1 MLAIQTRVLGISP
14 QFRPLNSDEENALGM
29 IEVYDFGKVRT
40 RVLKDGAV
48 SVEEVD
54 DAIAEF
60 RRFLA
65 LICLG
70 NSGLAMMSGAVDE
83 IWHAFI
89 LHTRDY
95 AEFCQQ
101 VRGRFIHH
109 QPASEGSPV
118 PDSSKNA
125 FIDAYRATFGAI
137 PMIWGKAADCD
148 YAKCDFA
155 GCANCDTEDRL
166 AKCSGTT
173 NCQDPECTDTQ

>member
-1 MLAIQTRVLGISP
+1 MLATQTRVLGVSP
-14 QFRPLNSDEENALGM
+14 QFRPLTSIEEKALGM
-29 IEVYDFGKVRT
+29 IEVYDFGKVRD

-48 SVEEVD
+48 SLEEVD
-54 DAIAEF
+54 DAIVEF

-95 AEFCQQ
+95 ADFCQQ

-109 QPASEGSPV
+109 QPASESTPV
-118 PDSSKNA
+118 PDSSKSA
-125 FIDAYRATFGAI
+125 FVEAYHSTFGAI
-137 PMIWGKAADCD
+137 PAIWGKAADCD
-148 YAKCDFA
+148 YAKCGFA
-155 GCANCDTEDRL
+155 GCSGDDGGGGSSN
-166 AKCSGTT
+166 CSGTT
-173 NCQDPECTDTQ
+173 NCQDPE